1 MKENG
6 FSLLELLIV
15 LSIVALLLGS
25 TVPYGSRFFE
35 GMQYRSAVRDTLTL
49 LISARHAA
57 IISGKPQDVIFDVE
71 AKKVSLNDKS
81 VMFPES
87 VELSGKTAAEL
98 NRNNLGVIR
107 FYPEGDSSG
116 GEIDIIG
123 RARGVQLSVDWL
135 LGRVSQ
141 NSINA
146 S

>member
-1 MKENG
+1 MKVNG

-15 LSIVALLLGS
+15 LSIAALLVG
-25 TVPYGSRFFE
+25 TAVPYGSRFYE

-57 IISGKPQDVIFDVE
+57 VISGSPQDVIFDIG
-71 AKKVSLNDKS
+71 AKKVSLNDRS
-81 VMFPES
+81 VIFPES

-98 NRNNLGVIR
+98 NRNGLGVIR

-116 GEIDIIG
+116 GEIDIVG

-146 S
+146 T